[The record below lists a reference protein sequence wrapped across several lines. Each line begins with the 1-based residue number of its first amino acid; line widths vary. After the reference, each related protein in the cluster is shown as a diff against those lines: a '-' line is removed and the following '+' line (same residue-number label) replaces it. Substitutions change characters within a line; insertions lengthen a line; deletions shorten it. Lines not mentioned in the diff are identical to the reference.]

1 MQIRL
6 FKILLCIFFINI
18 SSIAQDKKWYR
29 VAENEVQFEWNDLI
43 KKISFI
49 DDAIVNISVRKSNHD
64 YSFKSLIVENL
75 HQKKVKINIQEI
87 ENQLR
92 VSAGSLELLIDKS
105 TGNIAFGDR
114 KMTSYVKEQS
124 LSANSLQPI
133 IDNEKKAFS
142 IQQGFQLTAEEGV
155 YGLGEFQDGK
165 INRRGKKIVMVQSNQ
180 QDVIPFI
187 VSTNNYGILW
197 DNYSKTIFDDTKKG
211 LSFWSEIGDEI
222 NYYFIAG
229 KNIDSVIAGY
239 RKITGAVPM
248 FGRSVFGYWQSRE
261 RYTSADQLL
270 SIASEYRKRRIPID
284 YIVQDW
290 NYWGGNQYWSGMQWD
305 RKFYP
310 NPDSLIHELHNR
322 YKLKLMISIWPS
334 LGPETAIYKELDQN
348 GLLFKGNNFFLT
360 RTAKLYDAFSS
371 KGRDIYFKYVRDSLL
386 NKGVDALWMDGTEPE
401 FDDSQN
407 PVISEKGIKK
417 GGISEIGSLARYLNA
432 YSLMTT
438 KGAYEKQ
445 RELNNGKRVFTLT
458 RSSFAGQQK
467 YGAVTWSGDNGSNW
481 RTLKTQVAN
490 GIDFSMAGIP
500 YWTHDIGGFFPSYL
514 EGDYPTGVNSAAWRE
529 LYIRWFQYGVFTPI
543 FRSHGT
549 GTRREVWN
557 FGNPGDEMYES
568 LMNFLHLRY
577 RLLPYIYSTSWKVS
591 NKGFSFIR
599 GMMMDAPKDKKTY
612 NIDDQFLFGH
622 SFLVKPVTHE
632 MYNPKKYDLTKVPL
646 KYFTNNEGT
655 AGLNISYFKGIKF
668 DELITSKIDTNFNF
682 TLPNEILHSI
692 GIDAN
697 TKFSVRWNGFIT
709 VPETGEYILG
719 ANTDDGIRIWIDEKQ
734 IVNEWFDKVA
744 YVSFAKTKLEANK
757 KYSIKIEYYQNNG
770 GASFK
775 LGYLSPAALASIRK
789 NINDS
794 VSTYLPKASPVWFDF
809 WSGKQFSAGKTI
821 TQKYLLNQ
829 LPLFVKAGTIL
840 VLADTMQY
848 STEYKNDTVEV
859 RVYPGADGNFEW
871 YEDENDNYNYEKGI
885 YALIPI
891 KWNNKTRELTIESRK
906 GSYPGMSTEKTLKL
920 IIVGAKKGT
929 GIYDSTQYDRII
941 QYTGVRQQVKL

>member
-1 MQIRL
+1 MKMRI
-6 FKILLCIFFINI
+6 FKLLLVLLMSKTI
-18 SSIAQDKKWYR
+18 SAQEGKWYNSSSNTLQY
-29 VAENEVQFEWNDLI
+29 ELNGI
-43 KKISFI
+43 SKKIIFVDHS
-49 DDAIVNISVRKSNHD
+49 IVNISARKSNHLP
-64 YSFKSLIVENL
+64 SFKSLIVENIPNKHVPFKL
-75 HQKKVKINIQEI
+75 TETVNDLIVETKTLKLFIHKK
-87 ENQLR
+87 
-92 VSAGSLELLIDKS
+92 SGSITFYDGKTISYLKEADYSEKSFESIVDIDK
-105 TGNIAFGDR
+105 
-114 KMTSYVKEQS
+114 
-124 LSANSLQPI
+124 
-133 IDNEKKAFS
+133 KAYAV
-142 IQQGFQLTAEEGV
+142 QQGFKLTDDEGI

-187 VSTNNYGILW
+187 VSTKNYGILW
-197 DNYSKTIFDDTKKG
+197 DNYSKTVFDDSKKG

-229 KNIDSVIAGY
+229 KNMDSVIAGY
-239 RKITGAVPM
+239 RMLTGASPM

-270 SIASEYRKRRIPID
+270 SIASEYRKRKIPID

-310 NPDSLIHELHNR
+310 NPDSLINELHDR

-445 RELNNGKRVFTLT
+445 RALNNGKRVFTLT

-481 RTLKTQVAN
+481 RTLKTQIAN

-529 LYIRWFQYGVFTPI
+529 LYIRWFQFGVFTPI

-577 RLLPYIYSTSWKVS
+577 RLLPYIYATSWEVS
-591 NKGFSFIR
+591 SKGSSFIR

-612 NIDDQFLFGH
+612 NIDDQYIFGN

-632 MYNPKKYDLTKVPL
+632 MYNPKKYDLTKIPL
-646 KYFTNNEGT
+646 KYLSNNEGT

-668 DELITSKIDTNFNF
+668 DEFITSKVDTSFDF
-682 TLPNEILHSI
+682 TLPNETLHSI
-692 GIDAN
+692 GIEAN

-719 ANTDDGIRIWIDEKQ
+719 ANADDGIRIWIDEKQ

-744 YVSFAKTKLEANK
+744 YASFAKTRLEANK

-775 LGYLSPAALASIRK
+775 LGYLSPTALASIRK
-789 NINDS
+789 TINDS
-794 VSTYLPKASPVWFDF
+794 VSTYLPNASPVWFDF
-809 WSGKQFSAGKTI
+809 WSGKQFPAGKTI
-821 TQKYLLNQ
+821 TQKYPLNQ

-848 STEYKNDTVEV
+848 STEYKNDTVEI

-885 YALIPI
+885 YSVIPL
-891 KWNNKTRELTIESRK
+891 KWNNKTRELTIESRT
-906 GSYPGMSTEKTLKL
+906 GSYPGMSTEKILKV
-920 IIVGAKKGT
+920 IVVGAKKGT
-929 GIYDSTQYDRII
+929 GIYESTMHDRII
-941 QYTGVRQQVKL
+941 KYNGVRQQVKL

>member
-1 MQIRL
+1 MILRI
-6 FKILLCIFFINI
+6 FKIFIFLVAFNFTQAQEKWFSI
-18 SSIAQDKKWYR
+18 SNN
-29 VAENEVQFEWNDLI
+29 VLQFEWNGLL

-49 DDAIVNISVRKSNHD
+49 DSAIVNVAVRKINHKPV
-64 YSFKSLIVENL
+64 FKSLVVENL
-75 HQKKVKINIQEI
+75 RENNFKYKLKELGNTINIETNALKININKESGI
-87 ENQLR
+87 ITFTNKF
-92 VSAGSLELLIDKS
+92 SATYLK
-105 TGNIAFGDR
+105 
-114 KMTSYVKEQS
+114 
-124 LSANSLQPI
+124 
-133 IDNEKKAFS
+133 EKKLFDTSFQKINDNGNQAFS
-142 IQQGFQLTAEEGV
+142 IHQGFELTDDEGI
-155 YGLGEFQDGK
+155 YGLGEYQDGK

-187 VSTNNYGILW
+187 LSTNNYGILW
-197 DNYSKTIFDDTKKG
+197 DNYSKTIFDDGKKG
-211 LSFWSEIGDEI
+211 MSFWSEIGDEI

-229 KNIDSVIAGY
+229 KNMDSVIAGY
-239 RKITGAVPM
+239 RNITGKAPM
-248 FGRSVFGYWQSRE
+248 FSKSVFGYWQSRE

-270 SIASEYRKRRIPID
+270 SIASEYRKRKIPID

-310 NPDSLIHELHNR
+310 NPDSLINELHNR

-334 LGPETAIYKELDQN
+334 LGPETAIYKELDQK

-407 PVISEKGIKK
+407 PVVSEKGIKK
-417 GGISEIGSLARYLNA
+417 GGVSEIGSLARYLNA

-445 RELNNGKRVFTLT
+445 RELNNGKRIFTLT

-529 LYIRWFQYGVFTPI
+529 LYIRWFQFGVFTPI

-577 RLLPYIYSTSWKVS
+577 RLLPYIYATSWDVS
-591 NKGFSFIR
+591 SKGSSFIR

-612 NIDDQFLFGH
+612 NIDDQYLFGN

-632 MYNPKKYDLTKVPL
+632 MYNPKKYDLTKIPL
-646 KYFTNNEGT
+646 KYFSNNEGT

-668 DELITSKIDTNFNF
+668 DELITSKVDTSFDF
-682 TLPNEILHSI
+682 TLPNETLHSI
-692 GIDAN
+692 GIEAN

-709 VPETGEYILG
+709 VPETGDYILG

-744 YVSFAKTKLEANK
+744 YASFAKTRLEANK
-757 KYSIKIEYYQNNG
+757 KYSIKIEYYQNTG

-775 LGYLSPAALASIRK
+775 LGYLSTTALASIRK
-789 NINDS
+789 TINDS
-794 VSTYLPKASPVWFDF
+794 VSTYLPNASPVWFDF
-809 WSGKQFSAGKTI
+809 WSGKQFPAGKTI
-821 TQKYLLNQ
+821 TQKYPLNQ

-848 STEYKNDTVEV
+848 STEHKNDTVEI

-885 YALIPI
+885 FSVIPLI
-891 KWNNKTRELTIESRK
+891 WNNKTRELTIESRR
-906 GSYPGMSTEKTLKL
+906 GSYPGMSTEKILKV
-920 IIVGAKKGT
+920 IVVGSKKGT
-929 GIYDSTQYDRII
+929 GIYESTMHDRII
-941 QYTGVRQQVKL
+941 KYTGARQQVKL